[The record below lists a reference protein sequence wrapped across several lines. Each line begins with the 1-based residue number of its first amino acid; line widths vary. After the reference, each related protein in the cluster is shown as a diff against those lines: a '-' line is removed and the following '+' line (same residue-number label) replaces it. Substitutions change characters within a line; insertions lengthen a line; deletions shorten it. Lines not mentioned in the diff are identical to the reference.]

1 MSGTYKPVSYS
12 GTKEVCAAMGAPPEL
27 VQKLLNDSKAKV
39 CITMD
44 GPFYCFSF
52 KSSIM
57 PMEMGFKV
65 GEEFDFASPFD
76 PTDVQKCL
84 YAVNGNC
91 LMVSA
96 KGKLDTTSKMTFT
109 DHFLIQETH
118 LCGTPICEKDFYTR
132 VDCGGC
138 SNCC

>member
-12 GTKEVCAAMGAPPEL
+12 GTKEVCAAMGKCEILNIVVDFDKIMIPMCSMSNFFPHNLGAPPEL
-27 VQKLLNDSKAKV
+27 VQKLLNDSKAMV
-39 CITMD
+39 CISMD

-76 PTDVQKCL
+76 PTDVQK
-84 YAVNGNC
+84 VN
-91 LMVSA
+91 L
-96 KGKLDTTSKMTFT
+96 
-109 DHFLIQETH
+109 
-118 LCGTPICEKDFYTR
+118 
-132 VDCGGC
+132 
-138 SNCC
+138 